1 MWKKLAQFILA
12 NRISLLVLLLASTVF
27 MAWQASK
34 VRLSFNAGKVLP
46 LTDSAYIDYNT
57 FKKTFGE
64 DGSVMVVGIQ
74 SDSLFS
80 PGLFNDWLK
89 LSTEVQKIEGIKQ
102 VLSIGQLSVL
112 EKDTLQ
118 QKFTARPLAA
128 GPVANQQALD
138 SIKQELN
145 QLPFYKDLIYNPKT
159 KATVMAITFAD
170 SVLNSA
176 KRIGVIQ
183 SILDKSKQFSS
194 THQVALHY
202 SGLPY
207 IRTVISKKISEEFA
221 LFIGLSIAIGAL
233 ILYLFFRSFAAV
245 FYPVLVV
252 LVGVV
257 WSLGTLVLFG
267 YDITL
272 LTGLIPPLIVVIG
285 IPNSILLINKYH
297 TCLALEGDKIKA
309 LQYVISR
316 VGITTFIANLTTAI
330 GFGVLY
336 FTNSELL
343 MQFGSV
349 AAINVMATWVISLIF
364 IPIIFSFLPVPHS
377 KHTSHLSSP
386 KTAKLLAFLDR
397 LAHQKRNLIYVAT
410 LLVLVVSFIGIYR
423 IKINGYVVDDLPKND
438 AVYKDMSFF
447 SQNFKGILP
456 LDISVDTRRKNGV
469 MNLSVINKMNR
480 LQDLISA
487 HPEFSRAVSLV
498 EVLKFSSQ
506 TFYGGDTTFYRLP
519 NELEKN
525 FILGYASNSGKGNSN
540 LVKNFID
547 SNRQVTRLS
556 FQMADVGSDKMN
568 KLINELEPQI
578 DSIFNPK
585 RYHVEL
591 TGSSIIFIKGTNYL
605 VKNLRDSLILAVLLI
620 ALLMWGLF
628 RGFRMIL
635 ISLIPN
641 IVPLIITAG
650 IMGFAGIPLK
660 PSTILIF
667 SIAFGIASDQTIYF
681 LTRYRQ
687 ELRTTNWTISQI
699 VSDTIKETGLSMIYV
714 ALILFFGFGIFTASS
729 FGGTVALGLLLSI
742 TLLVAL
748 ISNLTLLPA
757 LLLSLEKRKQKAK
770 MKQGLVELPA
780 EELS

>member
-12 NRISLLVLLLASTVF
+12 NRISLLVLLLASSVF

-138 SIKQELN
+138 SIKQELE
-145 QLPFYKDLIYNPKT
+145 QLPFYKELIYNPST
-159 KATVMAITFAD
+159 KATVLAITFAD

-297 TCLALEGDKIKA
+297 TCLAEEGDKIKA

-349 AAINVMATWVISLIF
+349 ASISVMVTWAISLIF
-364 IPIIFSFLPVPHS
+364 IPIIFSYLAVPHS

-386 KTAKLLAFLDR
+386 KTTNLLAFLDR

-410 LLVLVVSFIGIYR
+410 LLVLVVSFIGISR

-605 VKNLRDSLILAVLLI
+605 VQNLRDSLILAVLLI

-757 LLLSLEKRKQKAK
+757 LLLSLEKRNQKAK

-780 EELS
+780 EELT

>member
-12 NRISLLVLLLASTVF
+12 NRISLLIVLLASTIF
-27 MAWQASK
+27 MAWQASQ

-80 PGLFNDWLK
+80 PGLFNDWLA

-102 VLSIGQLSVL
+102 VLSVGQLSVL

-138 SIKQELN
+138 SIKKQLD
-145 QLPFYKDLIYNPKT
+145 QLPFYKDLIYNPQT
-159 KATVMAITFAD
+159 KATILAITFAD

-183 SILDKSKQFSS
+183 SILVKSKQFSS
-194 THQVALHY
+194 KHQVALHY

-297 TCLALEGDKIKA
+297 TYIAQEGDKMKA
-309 LQYVISR
+309 LQYVIGR

-349 AAINVMATWVISLIF
+349 ASISVMVTWAISLIF
-364 IPIIFSFLPVPHS
+364 IPIIFSYLPVPHS

-386 KTAKLLAFLDR
+386 KTAKLLAFLDY

-410 LLVLVVSFIGIYR
+410 LLVLAISFVGIYR

-438 AVYKDMSFF
+438 AVYKDMGFF
-447 SQNFKGILP
+447 AQNFKGILP

-469 MNLSVINKMNR
+469 MNLSVITKMNR

-487 HPEFSRAVSLV
+487 HSEFSRAVSLV
-498 EVLKFSSQ
+498 EVMKFSSQ
-506 TFYGGDTTFYRLP
+506 AFYGGDTTFYRLP

-525 FILGYASNSGKGNSN
+525 FILSYASNSGKGNSN
-540 LVKNFID
+540 LVKNFLD

-568 KLINELEPQI
+568 KLINKLEPQI

-620 ALLMWGLF
+620 AILMWGLF

-635 ISLIPN
+635 ISLVPN

-687 ELRTTNWTISQI
+687 ELRTTNRTISQI

-714 ALILFFGFGIFTASS
+714 ALILFFGFGIFTAST

-757 LLLSLEKRKQKAK
+757 LLLSLEKRKQKEK

-780 EELS
+780 EELR

>member
-1 MWKKLAQFILA
+1 MWKKLAQTILA
-12 NRISLLVLLLASTVF
+12 NRITLLVLVVASTAF

-46 LTDSAYIDYNT
+46 LTDSAYIDYNS

-80 PGLFNDWLK
+80 PGLFNDWLH
-89 LSTEVQKIEGIKQ
+89 LSTEVKKIEGIKQ
-102 VLSIGQLSVL
+102 VLSIGQLAVL

-118 QKFTARPLAA
+118 QKFTAKPLAA
-128 GPVANQQALD
+128 GPVANQHQLD
-138 SIKQELN
+138 SLKQQLD
-145 QLPFYKDLIYNPKT
+145 QLPFYKDLIYNPHT
-159 KATVMAITFAD
+159 KATVLAITFAD

-183 SILDKSKQFSS
+183 SILDKTQQLGSK
-194 THQVALHY
+194 HAVVLHY

-221 LFIGLSIAIGAL
+221 LFLGLSIGIGAI

-245 FYPVLVV
+245 FYPVVV
-252 LVGVV
+252 VIVGVV

-297 TCLALEGDKIKA
+297 KCSALEADKTKA
-309 LQYVISR
+309 LQRVITR

-349 AAINVMATWVISLIF
+349 ASISVMVTWAISLIF
-364 IPIIFSFLPVPHS
+364 IPIIFSFLPPPHT

-410 LLVLVVSFIGIYR
+410 LLVLVVSFIGISH
-423 IKINGYVVDDLPKND
+423 IKINGYVVDDLPKKD
-438 AVYKDMSFF
+438 AVYKDMGFF
-447 SQNFKGILP
+447 AQNFKGILP
-456 LDISVDTRRKNGV
+456 LEISVDTRRKNGI

-506 TFYGGDTTFYRLP
+506 AFYGGDTTFYRLP

-525 FILGYASNSGKGNSN
+525 FILSYAANSGNGNSN
-540 LVKNFID
+540 LVKNFLD

-568 KLINELEPQI
+568 KLINEIEPQI

-605 VKNLRDSLILAVLLI
+605 VKNLRDSLLLAILLI
-620 ALLMWGLF
+620 AILMWGLF

-650 IMGFAGIPLK
+650 IMGVAGIPLK

-714 ALILFFGFGIFTASS
+714 ALILFFGFGIFTAST

-757 LLLSLEKRKQKAK
+757 LLLSLEKRKQKEK
-770 MKQGLVELPA
+770 MKEGLVALEP

>member
-12 NRISLLVLLLASTVF
+12 NRICLLVLLLASTVF

-138 SIKQELN
+138 SLKQQLD

-221 LFIGLSIAIGAL
+221 LFIGLSIAIGAV
-233 ILYLFFRSFAAV
+233 ILYFFFRSFAAV

-297 TCLALEGDKIKA
+297 TCLAEEGDKIKA

-364 IPIIFSFLPVPHS
+364 IPIIFSFLPVPHT

-386 KTAKLLAFLDR
+386 KTTKLLAFFDR

-410 LLVLVVSFIGIYR
+410 LLVVVVSFIGISR

>member
-12 NRISLLVLLLASTVF
+12 NRISLLILLLASTVF
-27 MAWQASK
+27 MAWQASQ

-46 LTDSAYIDYNT
+46 LTDSAYIDYNA

-112 EKDTLQ
+112 EKDTLL

-138 SIKQELN
+138 SLKQQLD

-183 SILDKSKQFSS
+183 SILDQSKQFSN
-194 THQVALHY
+194 THQVAVHY

-364 IPIIFSFLPVPHS
+364 IPIIFSYLAVPHT

-386 KTAKLLAFLDR
+386 KTTKLLAFLDR

-410 LLVLVVSFIGIYR
+410 LLVVIVSFLGISR

-757 LLLSLEKRKQKAK
+757 LLLSLEKRKQKEK

>member
-138 SIKQELN
+138 SIKQELE

>member
-138 SIKQELN
+138 SIKQELE

-364 IPIIFSFLPVPHS
+364 IPIIFSFLPVPHT

-386 KTAKLLAFLDR
+386 KTTKLLAFLDR

>member
-46 LTDSAYIDYNT
+46 LTDSAYIDYYT

-138 SIKQELN
+138 SIKQELD

-233 ILYLFFRSFAAV
+233 ILYFFFRSFAAV

-364 IPIIFSFLPVPHS
+364 IPIIFSFLPVPHT

-386 KTAKLLAFLDR
+386 KTTKLLAFLDR

-757 LLLSLEKRKQKAK
+757 LLLSLEKRKQKEK

>member
-1 MWKKLAQFILA
+1 MWKKLAQTILA
-12 NRISLLVLLLASTVF
+12 NRITLLVLVVASTAF

-46 LTDSAYIDYNT
+46 LTDSAYIDYNS

-80 PGLFNDWLK
+80 PGLFNDWLH
-89 LSTEVQKIEGIKQ
+89 LSTEVKKIEGIKQ
-102 VLSIGQLSVL
+102 VLSIGQLAVL

-118 QKFTARPLAA
+118 QKFTAKPLAA
-128 GPVANQQALD
+128 GPVANQHQLD
-138 SIKQELN
+138 SLKQQLD
-145 QLPFYKDLIYNPKT
+145 QLPFYKDLIYNPHT
-159 KATVMAITFAD
+159 KATVLAITFAD

-183 SILDKSKQFSS
+183 SILDKTQQLGSK
-194 THQVALHY
+194 HAVVLHY

-221 LFIGLSIAIGAL
+221 LFLGLSIGIGAI

-245 FYPVLVV
+245 FYPVVV
-252 LVGVV
+252 VIVGVV

-297 TCLALEGDKIKA
+297 KCSALEADKTKA
-309 LQYVISR
+309 LQRVITR

-349 AAINVMATWVISLIF
+349 ASISVMVTWAISLIF
-364 IPIIFSFLPVPHS
+364 IPIIFSFLPPPHT

-410 LLVLVVSFIGIYR
+410 LLVLVVSFIGISH
-423 IKINGYVVDDLPKND
+423 IKINGYVVDDLPKKD
-438 AVYKDMSFF
+438 AVYKDMGFF
-447 SQNFKGILP
+447 AQNFKGILP
-456 LDISVDTRRKNGV
+456 LEISVDTRRKNGI

-506 TFYGGDTTFYRLP
+506 AFYGGDTTFYRLP

-525 FILGYASNSGKGNSN
+525 FILSYAANSGNGNSN
-540 LVKNFID
+540 LVKNFLD

-568 KLINELEPQI
+568 KLINEIEPQI

-605 VKNLRDSLILAVLLI
+605 VKNLRDSLLLAILLI
-620 ALLMWGLF
+620 AILMWGLF

-714 ALILFFGFGIFTASS
+714 ALILFFGFGIFTAST

-757 LLLSLEKRKQKAK
+757 LLLSLEKRKQKEK
-770 MKQGLVELPA
+770 MKEGLVALEP